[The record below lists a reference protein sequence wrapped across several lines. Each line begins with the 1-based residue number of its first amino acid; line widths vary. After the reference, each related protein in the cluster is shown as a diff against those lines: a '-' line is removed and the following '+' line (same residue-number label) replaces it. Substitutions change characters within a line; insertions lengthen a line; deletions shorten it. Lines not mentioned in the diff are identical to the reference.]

1 MRMRRLGPIGEC
13 KCGANMDCELSQ
25 YLYQKSSEDGFKDTF
40 VYLSIRIICYVGI
53 FNPIKGEEK
62 PDSN

>member
-1 MRMRRLGPIGEC
+1 
-13 KCGANMDCELSQ
+13 MDSELSQ